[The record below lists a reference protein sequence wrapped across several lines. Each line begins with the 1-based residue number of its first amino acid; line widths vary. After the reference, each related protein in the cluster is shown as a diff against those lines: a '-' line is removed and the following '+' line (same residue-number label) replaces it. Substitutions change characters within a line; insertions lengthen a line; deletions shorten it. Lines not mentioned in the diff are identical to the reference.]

1 MSQPKLQSINVLPRY
16 LLRHSYRALG
26 LSGFQGRS
34 PWLVLCVR
42 SGRLFGRRS
51 AESILKFVGQEFAR
65 LDGWQLHEPVANLRA
80 DQCQRHVH
88 DSDDL
93 PTRTRIKEI
102 HERKEYGSM
111 HQIEAIGNAAKKAA
125 P

>member
-88 DSDDL
+88 DSDDW
-93 PTRTRIKEI
+93 PRRTRIKEI
-102 HERKEYGSM
+102 PERKEDESLTP
-111 HQIEAIGNAAKKAA
+111 IKTIRTPANK